1 MPTSAVKP
9 TEIRREISTISPAQ
23 AHAQLQKILED
34 SLFSRTQRMS
44 RFLRFGVEHALA
56 GTGHQVKEYLV
67 GVDVFDR
74 PKDYD
79 PRVDPIVRVEARR
92 LRAKLR
98 SYYASSGKT
107 DELIIDFPKGAYSAE
122 LHLRSSAQSIIPAPE
137 AACETSIAVL
147 PFANLAAGKDEDYFS
162 DGLTEELILHLTRMK
177 GLRVVAWYSASKFR
191 GREEDLNEIRAQLKV
206 GVVLRGSV
214 RRSESRVRVTV
225 QLIDAASGAF
235 LWADAFERGMHDMVA
250 IQQEIAHSIAA
261 TLRPALGA
269 AEEPEKSA
277 RKLNPE
283 CYNLCLEARFHANR
297 RNAEGLQRSVLC
309 YQRAIEKDPHSAS
322 AYAGL
327 ADAYSLLADYGVLH
341 PSQVM
346 PLAESAARR
355 ALELDENSAEAF
367 NSLAFIQA
375 TFRWNWSEAEDLYR
389 RAISLNPS
397 YARAHHWLG
406 SDLLAVLGRMDEA
419 EAEVRIAIELDPL
432 SLIVHEG
439 VGYIQV
445 LRRNYEAALESHRR
459 LVDLDPMFYKAHSS
473 IGRVLCQMKRY
484 DQAIEAFEK
493 ALGVGGVVP
502 STVAAMGQALA
513 LAGRKDDARKCLEE
527 LQTMARTRYVTSS
540 CFAVVH
546 LGLGEISRSLDWLE
560 NSCAQHELA
569 TKAIIVHPLWDPLR
583 GEPRFQTLV
592 QRIASLP

>member
-1 MPTSAVKP
+1 MPTAAVKP

-23 AHAQLQKILED
+23 AYAQLQKILED

-98 SYYASSGKT
+98 SYYASSGKK
-107 DELIIDFPKGAYSAE
+107 DELIIDFPKGAYAAE
-122 LHLRSSAQSIIPAPE
+122 LHLRSSAQSIVPAPE

-147 PFANLAAGKDEDYFS
+147 PFANLAPGQEEDYFS

-214 RRSESRVRVTV
+214 RRTESRVRVTV

-261 TLRPALGA
+261 TLRPALGT
-269 AEEPEKSA
+269 AEEPAESA

-309 YQRAIEKDPHSAS
+309 YQRAIEKDPHSAP
-322 AYAGL
+322 ALAGL

-346 PLAESAARR
+346 PLAESAARQ

-375 TFRWNWSEAEDLYR
+375 TFHWNWSEAEDLYR

-439 VGYIQV
+439 VGYIQL

-459 LVDLDPMFYKAHSS
+459 LADLDPMFYKAHSS
-473 IGRVLCQMKRY
+473 IGRVLCQMRRY

-493 ALGVGGVVP
+493 ALGLGGVVP
-502 STVAAMGQALA
+502 STMAAMGQALA
-513 LAGRKDDARKCLEE
+513 LAGRKNDARKCLAE
-527 LQTMARTRYVTSS
+527 LETMALTRYVTSS

-583 GEPRFQTLV
+583 GEPRFQALV

>member
-1 MPTSAVKP
+1 
-9 TEIRREISTISPAQ
+9 
-23 AHAQLQKILED
+23 
-34 SLFSRTQRMS
+34 MS

-98 SYYASSGKT
+98 SYYASSGKK
-107 DELIIDFPKGAYSAE
+107 DELIIDFPKGAYAAE
-122 LHLRSSAQSIIPAPE
+122 LHLRSSAQSIVPAP
-137 AACETSIAVL
+137 AAPCETSIAVL
-147 PFANLAAGKDEDYFS
+147 PFANLAPGQEEDYFS

-191 GREEDLNEIRAQLKV
+191 GREEDLNDIRAQLKV

-261 TLRPALGA
+261 TLRPALGT
-269 AEEPEKSA
+269 AEEPEESA

-309 YQRAIEKDPHSAS
+309 YQRAIEKDPHSAP
-322 AYAGL
+322 AHAGL

-375 TFRWNWSEAEDLYR
+375 TFHWNWSEAEDLYR
-389 RAISLNPS
+389 RAIQLNPS

-439 VGYIQV
+439 VGYIQL

-459 LVDLDPMFYKAHSS
+459 LADLDPMFYKAHSS
-473 IGRVLCQMKRY
+473 IGRVLCQMRHY
-484 DQAIEAFEK
+484 DQAIESFER
-493 ALGVGGVVP
+493 ALGVGGAVP

-540 CFAVVH
+540 CFAVVN

-583 GEPRFQTLV
+583 GEPRFQNLV